1 MYLYI
6 SIFLGIFCT
15 VGYFFTLTL
24 YAVKSYMGTKHGT
37 NTVLGCTVVQIL
49 YRTHSFYK
57 TLPQCYTCNYGRENA
72 MTNKM
77 KMFCL
82 EYMKDFNGAEAA
94 RRAGYSK
101 KTARTVA
108 SENLTK
114 PDIKAEIEKL
124 KKILVNDKDK
134 IILENII
141 FWQTIRNDVKS
152 KDVDRLRAS
161 EHLGRYAAMFTETI
175 VIENMTIGKPPSL
188 EDAEFP
194 E

>member
-1 MYLYI
+1 
-6 SIFLGIFCT
+6 
-15 VGYFFTLTL
+15 
-24 YAVKSYMGTKHGT
+24 
-37 NTVLGCTVVQIL
+37 
-49 YRTHSFYK
+49 
-57 TLPQCYTCNYGRENA
+57 

-82 EYMKDFNGAEAA
+82 EYLKDFNGADAA

-141 FWQTIRNDVKS
+141 FWQGIRNAKGS

-161 EHLGRYAAMFTETI
+161 EHLGKYADMFTDHI
-175 VIENMTIGKPPSL
+175 VIDNITIGKPPEL
-188 EDAEFP
+188 EDE
-194 E
+194 